1 MPFRRILIL
10 LIIPAMVIPLHA
22 QDSTKVSDFD
32 RYVAEVREQGMT
44 ESARDDLA
52 TIASIV
58 AGSVILEFRRNETTG
73 EYGRSYQNTTC
84 PLPGADDKE
93 VTRWKAG
100 LRAKSDSITTV
111 YKAIADLDASGFVS
125 TSEGAL
131 FRRVIEFALGYNQLV
146 SAVGNDPQ
154 SLARALY
161 VSESEIPSLKEEYLV
176 LRKRAMH
183 KGVSGWPSIE

>member
-1 MPFRRILIL
+1 M
-10 LIIPAMVIPLHA
+10 
-22 QDSTKVSDFD
+22 TSDFD
-32 RYVAEVREQGMT
+32 QYVAEVREQGMT
-44 ESARDDLA
+44 ESAQGDLA
-52 TIASIV
+52 TIASIM

-100 LRAKSDSITTV
+100 LRAKSDSTAAV
-111 YKAIADLDASGFVS
+111 YKTIADLDASGFVS
-125 TSEGAL
+125 TSEAAV
-131 FRRVIEFALGYNQLV
+131 FRRLIEFALGYNQLV
-146 SAVGNDPQ
+146 SAVGNDSW

-161 VSESEIPSLKEEYLV
+161 VSESEMPSLKEEYLA

-183 KGVSGWPSIE
+183 KGVNEWPFIE